1 MQGRYAVAT
10 SLLVMGLAGCSSGP
24 PSAPTPPNGALVA
37 GTAQVIVNGKTVGAN
52 HGVECENLGR
62 SFIIINIGRAGS
74 EVTVLVHDAT
84 PQAISFNDV
93 QGFTGSYWQDLQGS
107 ARLGMI
113 DQTYS
118 LAGTAAGYNADHPHV
133 RTTDSFNVKVAC

>member
-1 MQGRYAVAT
+1 MQRRYAAAT
-10 SLLVMGLAGCSSGP
+10 ALLIVGLAGCSSGP
-24 PSAPTPPNGALVA
+24 PPTPTPPNGALTA
-37 GTAQVIVNGKTVGAN
+37 GTAQVTVNGKTVGAT

-62 SFIIINIGRAGS
+62 SFIIINIGRTGS
-74 EVTVLVHDAT
+74 QVTVLVIDDS
-84 PQAISFNDV
+84 PQGVNFNDV
-93 QGFTGSYWQDLQGS
+93 DGFTGSYWQDLQGS

-118 LAGTAAGYNADHPHV
+118 LSGTAAGFNADHPHT

>member
-1 MQGRYAVAT
+1 MQGRYVAAA

-24 PSAPTPPNGALVA
+24 PKAPTPPNGALAA
-37 GTAQVIVNGKTVGAN
+37 GTAQVTVNGKTVGAN

-62 SFIIINIGRAGS
+62 SFIIINIGRTGS
-74 EVTVLVHDAT
+74 QVRVLVDDDA
-84 PQAISFNDV
+84 PKAISFNDV
-93 QGFTGSYWQDLQGS
+93 EGFTGSYWQDVQGT

-118 LAGTAAGYNADHPHV
+118 LAGTAAGYNADDPHI